1 MKSSKISCG
10 DKFFN
15 TQGSEFI
22 ILENTGWNKVLIKFS
37 DCAGFE
43 TITSRQKVLN
53 GSINNPYHRS
63 VYGVGYLGVGGYKTG
78 ANGRNFKVSRVW
90 NNILYRCYSE
100 KSSETLPTYNDCAVH
115 PDWHNFQVFAKW
127 YEDNYVDGFELDKDL
142 KIIGNRVYS
151 ENACTFV
158 PAAINALLNA
168 CSKSRGDLPVG
179 VTAERD
185 CKYRA
190 RINMKGKS
198 VSIGMF
204 LSIEEASAAYCA
216 AKNKYVSDM
225 AEEYKDVIHPD
236 VYKNLK
242 NYDASSVA

>member
-1 MKSSKISCG
+1 MNSSKISSG

-22 ILENTGWNKVLIKFS
+22 ILENKGWNKVLIKFS
-37 DCAGFE
+37 DCVGFE
-43 TITSRQKVLN
+43 TTTSRQKVLN

-63 VYGVGYLGVGGYKTG
+63 VYGVGYLGVGSYKIKSKG
-78 ANGRNFKVSRVW
+78 SDSRISRVW
-90 NNILYRCYSE
+90 HNILYRCYSD
-100 KSSETLPTYNDCAVH
+100 KSTETLPTYNDCTVH
-115 PDWHNFQVFAKW
+115 PDWHNFQVFAEW

-142 KIIGNRVYS
+142 KIIGNRIYS
-151 ENACTFV
+151 ASACTFV
-158 PAAINALLNA
+158 PAAINTLLNS
-168 CSKSRGDLPVG
+168 CSRSRGSLPIG
-179 VTAERD
+179 VTVD
-185 CKYRA
+185 QNGKYRA

-198 VSIGMF
+198 VSIGTF
-204 LSIEEASAAYCA
+204 LSKEEASAAYCA

-242 NYDASSVA
+242 NYDASSVV